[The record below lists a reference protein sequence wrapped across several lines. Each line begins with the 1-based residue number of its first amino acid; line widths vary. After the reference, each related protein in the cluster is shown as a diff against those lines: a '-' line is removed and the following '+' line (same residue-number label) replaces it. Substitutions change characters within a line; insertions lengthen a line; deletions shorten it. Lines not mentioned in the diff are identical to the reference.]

1 MNHDH
6 WKTSVYWSPRKY
18 IVVEFIDNDWF
29 IDICVSG
36 CNNLQ
41 NVTKF
46 HSRKRKNSVCYYACE
61 NYNQVEF
68 IIFAKT
74 EKIVM
79 ETCAS
84 DLNGNYLLTLNWY
97 V

>member
-6 WKTSVYWSPRKY
+6 WKTSVNWSPRKY

-29 IDICVSG
+29 IDNCVSG

-41 NVTKF
+41 NVTNF
-46 HSRKRKNSVCYYACE
+46 CSKNEKIACAIDACE
-61 NYNQVEF
+61 NYNQAEF

>member
-1 MNHDH
+1 M
-6 WKTSVYWSPRKY
+6 KSKK
-18 IVVEFIDNDWF
+18 IVVEFINNDWF
-29 IDICVSG
+29 IDICVSR

-41 NVTKF
+41 NVTIF
-46 HSRKRKNSVCYYACE
+46 IQENERIACAIDACE

-84 DLNGNYLLTLNWY
+84 DLNGKYLLTLNWY

>member
-1 MNHDH
+1 M
-6 WKTSVYWSPRKY
+6 
-18 IVVEFIDNDWF
+18 EFIDNDRF

-41 NVTKF
+41 NVTIFIQENEKIA
-46 HSRKRKNSVCYYACE
+46 CAIDACE
-61 NYNQVEF
+61 NCNQVEF

-84 DLNGNYLLTLNWY
+84 DLNGNYLLTLN
-97 V
+97 

>member
-1 MNHDH
+1 M
-6 WKTSVYWSPRKY
+6 KSKK
-18 IVVEFIDNDWF
+18 IVVEFINNDWF
-29 IDICVSG
+29 IDVCVSR

-41 NVTKF
+41 NVTIF
-46 HSRKRKNSVCYYACE
+46 IQENEEIACAIDACE

-84 DLNGNYLLTLNWY
+84 DLNGNYLFTLNWY